1 MTSGSI
7 SQPNARTFTSEDI
20 VAEVV
25 AGRVRIPSFQRKFRW
40 QWEDVRRLFDSIA
53 KGYPIGDLLLW
64 ERKAPREKI
73 RLGTLELD
81 APEGPAYYVVDG
93 QQRVTSL
100 ASALTE
106 NGLED
111 PLFAFVFNLETED
124 FEKYEATNQSPLL
137 VPLHVIFDLQKLLL
151 WFAKNPE
158 IAHHLNSATKVAK
171 AIRQYTI
178 PAYVVKQ
185 EDEKIL
191 RDIFDRMNNYGRRLS
206 QAEVFS
212 ALNGGAAQD
221 GSNLH
226 FSDIADSV
234 DAETR
239 FGKLDD
245 ETMLKAF
252 LARRGKDVLRDIRAE
267 FKNYSSKS
275 DFPSEDA
282 AAAYRHTQKALIDA
296 IRFLQMEAGVPHLG
310 FLPYRYLLVVLT
322 RFFGLHPKASVRN
335 KRLLRRF
342 VWRAALIGP
351 NAFNGISAVLRAL
364 AVRISAGSENDS
376 VQQLLELVDGPQW
389 SIPRLDAV
397 HTNSA
402 NARII
407 LCALWSLGPMSP
419 IDGTPYDIETVTANL
434 LDERLATSIVRF
446 FFPRTREQSRRWAA
460 NRVILLREVD
470 EVADDTL
477 SAFLT
482 GLPPLDAQ
490 TRGRVL
496 KSHALDKD
504 MLTMLE
510 ENRAEEFLNARQAQ
524 LATVLHNFIENMTEK
539 NFEDTPPLEDF
550 NLDDDEEDDEYGE

>member
-7 SQPNARTFTSEDI
+7 SQPNARTFTTEDI

-25 AGRVRIPSFQRKFRW
+25 AGHVRIPSFQRKFRW
-40 QWEDVRRLFDSIA
+40 QWEDVRRLFDSIV

-64 ERKAPREKI
+64 ERKAPQEKI
-73 RLGTLELD
+73 RLGTLEID
-81 APEGPAYYVVDG
+81 SPEGTAFYVVDG

-106 NGLED
+106 NGLDD
-111 PLFAFVFNLETED
+111 PKFALVFNLEKQD
-124 FEKYEATNQSPLL
+124 FEKHEATNQSPLL

-151 WFAKNPE
+151 WFAKNPD

-226 FSDIADSV
+226 FSDIADLV

-245 ETMLKAF
+245 QTMLKAF

-267 FKNYSSKS
+267 FKNYASKS

-282 AAAYRHTQKALIDA
+282 AAAYRHTEKALIDA
-296 IRFLQMEAGVPHLG
+296 IRFLQLEAGVPHLG

-322 RFFGLHPKASVRN
+322 RFFGLYSKPSVRN

-351 NAFNGISAVLRAL
+351 NAFNGISAALRAL
-364 AVRISAGSENDS
+364 AVRISADAENNS
-376 VQQLLELVDGPQW
+376 VQQLLEIVDGPQW
-389 SIPRLDAV
+389 STPRLDTV

-402 NARII
+402 NARIL

-419 IDGTPYDIETVTANL
+419 IDGTPYDVETVTTNL
-434 LDERLATSIVRF
+434 LDERWATSIVRF

-470 EVADDTL
+470 EFTDDTS

-482 GLPPLDAQ
+482 GVPQMDAR
-490 TRGRVL
+490 TRTRIL
-496 KSHALDKD
+496 KSHALDKN
-504 MLTMLE
+504 MLDMLE
-510 ENRAEEFLNARQAQ
+510 ENRAEEFLEARQAQ
-524 LATVLHNFIENMTEK
+524 LEIVLRDFIEKMTEK
-539 NFEDTPPLEDF
+539 KFEDTPPLENFD
-550 NLDDDEEDDEYGE
+550 LDDDGEDDDFGE